1 MSYTTGYSAERAR
14 KLLRNINYITGIKST
29 NITDAVKLLIGTS
42 AKDADL
48 ASTVKIIPM
57 YEIFSPVDAKIEIE
71 EGS

>member
-14 KLLRNINYITGIKST
+14 KLLQNINNITGIQST

-48 ASTVKIIPM
+48 SSTVKIIPM
-57 YEIFSPVDAKIEIE
+57 YEIFSPVDVKIEIE
-71 EGS
+71 EES